1 MNAFTLY
8 PAIDLQDGKC
18 VRLVRGD
25 PARATVFSDDPPA
38 RARAFEAAGARWL
51 HVVDLDG
58 AFAGSAV
65 NGEAVARIVDE
76 TGLKVQFGGGVR
88 DLAAVEGWL
97 GRGVARVVLGT
108 AAARDPA
115 LTREACRRFPG
126 RVALGIDARDGRVAV
141 QGWAEETDIAAGDL
155 ARAYEDSGAAAIV
168 HTDIARDGAMGGVD
182 ADACAAFAAPLD
194 TPVIASG
201 GVASLADLRALKSRS
216 GCGIAGV
223 VSGRALYDGRIDL
236 AEALAAMA
244 EPC

>member
-1 MNAFTLY
+1 MSAFTLY
-8 PAIDLQDGKC
+8 PAIDLQGGKC

-38 RARAFEAAGARWL
+38 QARAFEAAGARWL

-58 AFAGSAV
+58 AFAGGAV
-65 NGEAVARIVDE
+65 NDRAVSRIVDE

-97 GRGVARVVLGT
+97 VRGVARVVLGT

-126 RVALGIDARDGRVAV
+126 RVALGIDARGGRVAV
-141 QGWAEETDIAAGDL
+141 QGWAEETDIAASDL

-168 HTDIARDGAMGGVD
+168 HTDIARDGAMVGVD

-201 GVASLADLRALKSRS
+201 GVASLADLRALKRRS
-216 GCGIAGV
+216 GCGIAGA

>member
-18 VRLVRGD
+18 VRLLRGD

-38 RARAFEAAGARWL
+38 RARAFEAAEARWL

-88 DLAAVEGWL
+88 DLEALEGWL
-97 GRGVARVVLGT
+97 ERGVARVVLGT

-126 RVALGIDARDGRVAV
+126 RVALGIDARGGRVAV
-141 QGWAEETDIAAGDL
+141 QGWAEETDIAASDL

-201 GVASLADLRALKSRS
+201 GVASLADLRALKRRS
-216 GCGIAGV
+216 GCGIAGA